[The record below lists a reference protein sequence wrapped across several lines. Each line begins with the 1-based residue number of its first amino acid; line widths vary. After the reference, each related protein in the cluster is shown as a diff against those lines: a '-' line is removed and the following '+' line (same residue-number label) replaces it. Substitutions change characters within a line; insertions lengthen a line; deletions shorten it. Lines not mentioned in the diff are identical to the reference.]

1 MRLTVTENNVKLN
14 YISLNKLG
22 KYNQRNNI
30 EIQGIPS
37 NVADEA
43 LKDKVVNVFKLFNID
58 IKKSAIE
65 GCHRLGKANSKKK
78 NYLFCE

>member
-1 MRLTVTENNVKLN
+1 MKLN
-14 YISLNKLG
+14 YIYLNKLD

-37 NVADEA
+37 SVADET

-58 IKKSAIE
+58 IKRKE
-65 GCHRLGKANSKKK
+65 KR
-78 NYLFCE
+78 Y